1 MNLMSMIVSAIIKK
15 GILYEARNCDIECDI
30 PIAASEGT
38 ENNIKV
44 HLKIEHM
51 TLRFDKG
58 EA

>member
-1 MNLMSMIVSAIIKK
+1 MSLMNMIVSAIIKK
-15 GILYEARNCDIECDI
+15 GVLYEARNCDIECDI
-30 PIAASEGT
+30 PIEASERT
-38 ENNIKV
+38 EMNIKV